1 MGKNMII
8 PRAKDA
14 DFYILNNDSITA
26 SFDEVVMEFSE
37 YISLNFGGRNVV
49 TIFKPKMTQV
59 LRELHELGIKVVDAR
74 GDV

>member
-1 MGKNMII
+1 MII
-8 PRAKDA
+8 SRAEAKGA
-14 DFYILNNDSITA
+14 DFYILNNDCITA

-59 LRELHELGIKVVDAR
+59 LRELHELGIEVVDAR
-74 GDV
+74 SDV